1 MKWALMVHNPSS
13 LQAQAWNPTHP
24 RKTINVLDE
33 RAEETERDME
43 DEDGGQNTESDR
55 NKNKKKTVIKIP
67 SFQEVLESSQ
77 SKSTPPSLFTP
88 SHSFSQAFAFVK
100 SSEFYSP
107 PPPSTAASQPPQAS
121 DATNSR
127 YPFHQ
132 FQCRPLCLF
141 SGELLFG
148 FMVVSDWGN
157 VGYCLFWWE
166 IVYSEVTVI
175 LALLFW
181 WACEKK

>member
-1 MKWALMVHNPSS
+1 
-13 LQAQAWNPTHP
+13 
-24 RKTINVLDE
+24 
-33 RAEETERDME
+33 ME
-43 DEDGGQNTESDR
+43 DEDGGQNTESDL

-88 SHSFSQAFAFVK
+88 SHSFAQAFAFVK

-107 PPPSTAASQPPQAS
+107 PPASTAASQPPQAS

-132 FQCRPLCLF
+132 FQCKPLCLF
-141 SGELLFG
+141 SGEFLFG
-148 FMVVSDWGN
+148 FMVVSDLGN

-166 IVYSEVTVI
+166 IVYSFSHFYSDGRVRRNKREVFSRFGLLKNLI
-175 LALLFW
+175 LL
-181 WACEKK
+181 

>member
-1 MKWALMVHNPSS
+1 MGFNGPQPIIAPSPS
-13 LQAQAWNPTHP
+13 LKPNTTYAKPSTYS
-24 RKTINVLDE
+24 K
-33 RAEETERDME
+33 EEQKKQRDME
-43 DEDGGQNTESDR
+43 DEDGGRNTESDL

-107 PPPSTAASQPPQAS
+107 PPPSTVASQPPQAS

-141 SGELLFG
+141 SGEFLFG
-148 FMVVSDWGN
+148 FMVVSD
-157 VGYCLFWWE
+157 
-166 IVYSEVTVI
+166 
-175 LALLFW
+175 
-181 WACEKK
+181 